1 MDIKDIKALQ
11 PTTFDFNEVRM
22 KQGEEGKED
31 DKDLSANNEESASAK
46 KPTPLQKKRQLLRQA
61 GAQADQLSNAQIAR
75 IAAALLHQ

>member
-31 DKDLSANNEESASAK
+31 DSDLSANNQESAPAK
-46 KPTPLQKKRQLLRQA
+46 RRTMLQLKRDLVRKA
-61 GAQADQLSNAQIAR
+61 GAMSESLSNADCMK
-75 IAAALLHQ
+75 IAAALFKD